1 MPGNV
6 AGELARDKAAV
17 AHDDHLVGDALY
29 FVKLVRDV
37 EDCHTARIQL
47 GDQLKQTFRLAGG

>member
-6 AGELARDKAAV
+6 AGELTRDKASV
-17 AHDDHLVGDALY
+17 AHDDHLVGDALD

-37 EDCHTARIQL
+37 KHRHTSRIQL
-47 GDQLKQTFRLAGG
+47 GDQLKQTFGLAGG